1 MLISAARLKREPS
14 PRNGLK
20 TWLSIEIFPERF
32 FYLLT
37 WAVILIGNDTLN
49 DPALLIDTGLA
60 FTDSG
65 ALTRVQRLLP
75 KSHLNTSDHEF
86 IVFDWFELST
96 RQWSVQSCKP

>member
-1 MLISAARLKREPS
+1 M
-14 PRNGLK
+14 
-20 TWLSIEIFPERF
+20 
-32 FYLLT
+32 
-37 WAVILIGNDTLN
+37 ILIGNDTLN

-96 RQWSVQSCKP
+96 GSGQCSHANPEV